1 MAVDA
6 NVLINERIREEMY
19 AGKSIV
25 SALKT
30 GYDKVFWTIFDGH
43 VTALVAG
50 FVIRAYGSGPVRGF
64 ATTLIIGLLAS
75 LFTSIVVTRAILEWF
90 VGHGRLQKAVSF

>member
-6 NVLINERIREEMY
+6 NVLINERIREELKT
-19 AGKSIV
+19 GKGIG
-25 SALKT
+25 SAVQT

-50 FVIRAYGSGPVRGF
+50 FVISAYGSGPVRGF
-64 ATTLIIGLLAS
+64 ATTLFIGLLAS
-75 LFTSIVVTRAILEWF
+75 MFISIVVTRPIVEWF
-90 VGHGRLQKAVSF
+90 VSHGRLHKAVSF